1 MANRRDVLRVGLAIS
16 AVPMLDSI
24 VSLFSGAR
32 PSHENLPTVARAF
45 ALDGFVFDNRFI
57 ESGEAA
63 SSAGRHGAKLHE
75 IDGDVTDLW
84 YRHLDLHW
92 RNKPGAFAGITGG
105 DALFVIE
112 NLAWD
117 RRLRVV
123 YRGRHAPP
131 VGGLVEHVLTGPVG
145 LVTAA
150 HASIEG
156 GAWTELMGSNIAR
169 WPGSRERA
177 KTIEL
182 TTAQEGASERRST
195 LISWIVAPC
204 SWRMDPV

>member
-1 MANRRDVLRVGLAIS
+1 MANRRDILRAGLAIS
-16 AVPMLDSI
+16 AAPVLDSI

-32 PSHENLPTVARAF
+32 PPHEAFPTVAKAF

-57 ESGEAA
+57 ESVEAG
-63 SSAGRHGAKLHE
+63 SSAARHGAKLHE

-84 YRHLDLHW
+84 YHHLDLHW
-92 RNKPGAFAGITGG
+92 RNKPGAFAGVTGG

-131 VGGLVEHVLTGPVG
+131 VDGFVEHVFTGPVS
-145 LVTAA
+145 LVTAT
-150 HASIEG
+150 HASTDG
-156 GAWTELMGSNIAR
+156 GSWTELVGSSIAR
-169 WPGSRERA
+169 WLGSRERA

-182 TTAQEGASERRST
+182 TSAQEGASERRST
-195 LISWIVAPC
+195 LMSWIVAPSC
-204 SWRMDPV
+204 WRMDPV